1 MYKSSKRNID
11 FTEGSLFKKLILFAM
26 PIMLTSVLQLI
37 YSLAD
42 QMIVGRFS
50 GDPLALAAVGS
61 TASLTSLIVNLFVG
75 ISGGTAVLVAQAYG
89 AKDDRTLSLA
99 SHTSLVLSLIGGA
112 AFLLITYFVTPHALA
127 AMGTLPELIDSA
139 TLYMQ
144 IICIGIPA
152 SSVFN
157 FCASTLRSVGD
168 SKTPLIILSSTGLI
182 NVAFNILFVV
192 GFHMS
197 VDGVALATI
206 ISQYASAVWVV
217 IVLVARKEE
226 SYSIKLS
233 GLKIHVPTLLRIL
246 KYGVPISLQSA
257 MYGISNVVLT
267 SAANSFTAIE
277 LSAKTITGSIEGIVY
292 IAMNSYLHATMTL
305 TAQNYGAGKYDRIKR
320 AFKYSV
326 IQVTVIGVAVGALL
340 IALGRPIMSL
350 FIDAADPNKELI
362 IQCGMPLLVIMAG
375 LYFLCG
381 LQETFAGLLRGLGYS
396 VLPMIMS
403 LIGICV
409 VRIVWVYGLFYNIPA
424 LKTLIG
430 LFTVYPISWAIAGL
444 ALLICIFI
452 AFAKLDKQSKIKE
465 IAVKKG

>member
-1 MYKSSKRNID
+1 MYKTSKRNID
-11 FTEGSLFKKLILFAM
+11 FTEGSLFKKLILFVM
-26 PIMLTSVLQLI
+26 PIMMTSVLQLI

-61 TASLTSLIVNLFVG
+61 TASLTSLIINLFVG

-89 AKDDRTLSLA
+89 ARDDRTLSLA
-99 SHTSLVLSLIGGA
+99 SHTSLVLSLIGGI
-112 AFLLITYFVTPHALA
+112 AFLIITYFIAPPALA

-182 NVAFNILFVV
+182 NVAFNIVFVV
-192 GFHMS
+192 FFHMS
-197 VDGVALATI
+197 VDGVALATV

-217 IVLVARKEE
+217 IVLAARKEE
-226 SYSIKLS
+226 SYAIKLS
-233 GLKIHVPTLLRIL
+233 SLRIHGPTLLRIL
-246 KYGVPISLQSA
+246 KYGIPISLQSA

-267 SAANSFTAIE
+267 SAANSFTAVE

-326 IQVTVIGVAVGALL
+326 IQVTVIGITVAALL

-362 IQCGMPLLVIMAG
+362 IQCGMPLLVMIAG

-381 LQETFAGLLRGLGYS
+381 LQETFSGLLRGLGYS

-403 LIGICV
+403 LIGICA
-409 VRIVWVYGLFYNIPA
+409 VRIVWVYGLFYNIPE
-424 LKTLIG
+424 LKTLMG
-430 LFTVYPISWAIAGL
+430 LFTVYPISWTIAGI
-444 ALLICIFI
+444 ALLICIFV
-452 AFAKLDKQSKIKE
+452 AFAKLDKRSQKFDVNE
-465 IAVKKG
+465 N